1 MSDADPPGE
10 RVPAARQQEIA
21 LDHMLTAWRA
31 ALDQGVVPETIAA
44 VAIAT
49 GFTELVGKLGE
60 DAAIEV
66 AERLPEQIR
75 SGALS
80 PRGTH

>member
-1 MSDADPPGE
+1 MSDADLPGE
-10 RVPAARQQEIA
+10 KVPPAQQQEIA
-21 LDHMLTAWRA
+21 LDAMLTAWRT
-31 ALDQGVVPETIAA
+31 ALDRGVVPETIAA

-60 DAAIEV
+60 QAAIDV

-75 SGALS
+75 NGALS